1 MIQIS
6 KKLMPFEI
14 MATFWKLLGSLIA
27 AGQSVFQRLNLFY
40 QLYRSQYLK
49 LQLLNFFGMLNP
61 IRVFHE
67 KAHNYPKHLS
77 VRGYIAVVN
86 IIGDLNAIYKY

>member
-1 MIQIS
+1 
-6 KKLMPFEI
+6 
-14 MATFWKLLGSLIA
+14 
-27 AGQSVFQRLNLFY
+27 
-40 QLYRSQYLK
+40 
-49 LQLLNFFGMLNP
+49 MLNP